1 MSRDGK
7 IQQKIDINQLIT
19 RTKFAA
25 IIAIVTTLLI
35 VVLLKPKSRK

>member
-7 IQQKIDINQLIT
+7 IQQKLDINQLII
-19 RTKFAA
+19 RTKFAVT
-25 IIAIVTTLLI
+25 IAIVTTLLM